1 MSDNKIALNFRLT
14 IYIRYKDNNTGKTMS
29 LLLCFIPNLDKNSL
43 TTLNVRK
50 ELMYFIKTLT

>member
-14 IYIRYKDNNTGKTMS
+14 IYIRYKDNNTGNAMS
-29 LLLCFIPNLDKNSL
+29 LLFCFIPSLNNNSL
-43 TTLNVRK
+43 ATLNVRT

>member
-14 IYIRYKDNNTGKTMS
+14 IYIRYKDNNTGNAMS
-29 LLLCFIPNLDKNSL
+29 LVLCFIPSLNNNSL
-43 TTLNVRK
+43 ATNVRT